1 MRANKKTIYP
11 DELTF
16 GNLAIQNKSFFI
28 DFYLDWRNN
37 YLTIEKFSDDKV
49 MTKELA
55 NLIIEDGR
63 ILCHKPND

>member
-1 MRANKKTIYP
+1 MPNTTIYP

-16 GNLAIQNKSFFI
+16 GNLALTDKQFFI

-37 YLTIEKFSDDKV
+37 YLTIERFSEDKLV
-49 MTKELA
+49 SEELA
-55 NLIIEDGR
+55 KLIIEDGR

>member
-1 MRANKKTIYP
+1 MNIKNTTIYP
-11 DELTF
+11 DELSF
-16 GNLAIQNKSFFI
+16 GNLAIENKSFFI

-37 YLTIEKFSDDKV
+37 YLTIDKFSDDKV

-63 ILCHKPND
+63 LLCHKPND